1 MAFVLIGASFSDMPL
16 AQLEHLEH
24 QASAVR
30 EALPA
35 GVLISTCNRFEIYLD
50 VDGGQPEINHS
61 TTQAIEIA
69 AKLTGLDLDYL
80 YSTLHVSYGSAV
92 AQHLYS
98 VASGLDSM
106 VVGEAE
112 IAGQVRRSFI
122 DAQDA
127 GKVSADLNLLFQ
139 RALSVAKS
147 VTTHTGLGE
156 AGRSIITT
164 GLDLFQ
170 SAFGPLSGAKVVL
183 FGTGAY
189 ARVSVAALQRA
200 GVAEIKVY
208 SESGRAQQFSSNR
221 QTIAVERGQLRSA
234 LASADL
240 VVTASGSRSY
250 SISFHLAKDVLALQQ
265 QLGLQAGLRII
276 DVALAKSVAPHAYEL
291 AEVTVFDLDY
301 IHQHA
306 PRRHSQAVQQ
316 AREIVLEAVAGFEAE
331 QQARAVDPLIAALR
345 HHVSGWVDEE
355 VARVRSRSGDQTA
368 DEVAKSLARVTNAL
382 LHSPSV
388 KAKQLAKD
396 GNHSDYVKAV
406 KTLFGID
413 LD

>member
-16 AQLEHLEH
+16 SQLEHLEQ
-24 QASAVR
+24 QAHAVR
-30 EALPA
+30 KALPA

-50 VDGGQPEINHS
+50 IDGGQPEINQA
-61 TTQAIEIA
+61 TGNAIELVSE
-69 AKLTGLDLDYL
+69 LTQLDLDYL
-80 YSTLHVSYGSAV
+80 SSTLHVSYGSAV

-112 IAGQVRRSFI
+112 IAGQVRRSFA
-122 DAQDA
+122 DAQEA
-127 GKVSADLNLLFQ
+127 GKVSPDLNRLFQ
-139 RALSVAKS
+139 TASAVAKK
-147 VTTHTGLGE
+147 VTTQTGLGE
-156 AGRSIITT
+156 AGRSIIAT
-164 GLDLFQ
+164 GLDLYQ
-170 SAFGPLSGAKVVL
+170 ARFGSLAGARVVL

-189 ARVSVAALQRA
+189 ARVSVAALQRF

-208 SESGRAQQFSSNR
+208 SESGRAKDFSANR
-221 QTIAVERGQLRSA
+221 QTTAVERGQLRAA

-265 QLGLQAGLRII
+265 QLGLPVGLRIV

-291 AEVTVFDLDY
+291 EEVSVLDLDY
-301 IHQHA
+301 IHQHS
-306 PRRHSQAVQQ
+306 PKQHSQAVQQ
-316 AREIVLEAVAGFEAE
+316 AREIVLEAVATFEAE
-331 QQARAVDPLIAALR
+331 LQARAVDPLIAALR
-345 HHVSGWVDEE
+345 QHVAGWVDEE

-368 DEVAKSLARVTNAL
+368 DEVAKSLARVTNTL

-388 KAKQLAKD
+388 NAKQLAKD
-396 GNHSDYVKAV
+396 GNHQDYVKAV